1 MRLSRILIILVIL
14 LGGFWLV
21 TTHLQPTH
29 SMGRIS
35 LFGGDGGGS
44 TSPLEL
50 TEAQAAPK
58 YDAEEEN
65 NIAVYKRVL
74 PSVVNITSTALVFDF
89 FYGTVPQQGQGSG
102 FILDKSGHILTNY
115 HVVAGANRGVEV
127 QLSDKRKFAA
137 HVIGTDR
144 THDLALLQIDA
155 PNLQPVTLAD
165 SSQLNVG
172 QKVYAIGN
180 PFGLAGTMTRGII
193 SAIRPIRN
201 GEGAPIED
209 AIQTDAAINPG
220 NSGGALVNAHGELV
234 GINTFII
241 SNSGSF
247 AGAGFAIPSQ
257 IVRSTAEQLI
267 KNGKIEHG
275 YLGIS
280 MNDVTPDNAHFFNL
294 QDASGA
300 IVAQV
305 TPDSPAGR
313 GGMHTGDVITKL
325 NGEAILNGSALQVA
339 VSEMTPGTKISLGV
353 IRDGK
358 LQTLDLTVGQF
369 HGNNEVASN
378 DTEEGPK
385 SGKLGLSV
393 SDLTPDTRQQ
403 INVPDQV
410 HGVVVESVRPASPAD
425 DAGIQPGDV
434 ILEVNRKPAQSASQF
449 ATEMHQNANGKDI
462 LLLVWSKGN
471 SSYRTIHADQDDRG

>member
-1 MRLSRILIILVIL
+1 MKLSRILLILAIL

-21 TTHLQPTH
+21 TTYLQPTH

-35 LFGGDGGGS
+35 QIGGGGS
-44 TSPLEL
+44 NAPLQL

-102 FILDKSGHILTNY
+102 FILDKAGHILTNF

-127 QLSDKRKFAA
+127 QLSDKRKFPA

-193 SAIRPIRN
+193 SAIRPIRS
-201 GEGAPIED
+201 ESGAPIED

-220 NSGGALVNAHGELV
+220 NSGGPLLNSNGEV
-234 GINTFII
+234 IGINTMIA
-241 SNSGSF
+241 SNGAEQSSGI
-247 AGAGFAIPSQ
+247 GFAIPINTAKAVLADLLKYGRVKRPSLGIVSFAIGPDLAEQ
-257 IVRSTAEQLI
+257 MGLAADSGVLIQRVLPGGAAERAGLRGGNQQAYVGNIPIMLGGDLIVAIDDQQVEDPQDINTIMEKHQAGDTVSVTIVRGQRRMTVKLI
-267 KNGKIEHG
+267 
-275 YLGIS
+275 L
-280 MNDVTPDNAHFFNL
+280 
-294 QDASGA
+294 
-300 IVAQV
+300 
-305 TPDSPAGR
+305 
-313 GGMHTGDVITKL
+313 
-325 NGEAILNGSALQVA
+325 GEA
-339 VSEMTPGTKISLGV
+339 
-353 IRDGK
+353 RD
-358 LQTLDLTVGQF
+358 T
-369 HGNNEVASN
+369 
-378 DTEEGPK
+378 
-385 SGKLGLSV
+385 
-393 SDLTPDTRQQ
+393 
-403 INVPDQV
+403 
-410 HGVVVESVRPASPAD
+410 
-425 DAGIQPGDV
+425 
-434 ILEVNRKPAQSASQF
+434 
-449 ATEMHQNANGKDI
+449 NA
-462 LLLVWSKGN
+462 
-471 SSYRTIHADQDDRG
+471 